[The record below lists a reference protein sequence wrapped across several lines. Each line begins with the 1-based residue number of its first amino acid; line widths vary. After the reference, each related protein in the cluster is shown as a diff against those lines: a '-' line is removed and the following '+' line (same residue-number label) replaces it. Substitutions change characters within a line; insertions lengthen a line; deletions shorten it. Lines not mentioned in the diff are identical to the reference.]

1 MNLFAHT
8 IAKDAIDFLMS
19 GDKPKAFEAW
29 ANDHRLKMMAV
40 PVHLQMRTVKPLTDV
55 GFNIFRL
62 DHADILCLL
71 GLKVFGENSAKHR
84 LKPTLPREQLTC
96 GPHRHKPTLLK
107 KSNSAAEGL
116 SFLKVMGR

>member
-19 GDKPKAFEAW
+19 GDKPKSFEAW
-29 ANDHRLKMMAV
+29 TNDDRLEMMAV
-40 PVHLQMRTVKPLTDV
+40 PVHLQMGTVKPLTDV

-71 GLKVFGENSAKHR
+71 GLKVFGEYSAKHR
-84 LKPTLPREQLTC
+84 LKPPLPGEQLAC
-96 GPHRHKPTLLK
+96 GPNRHKPALLK
-107 KSNSAAEGL
+107 KSNSAAQGL
-116 SFLKVMGR
+116 RFL